1 MSLTRLISS
10 PIYQK
15 LLPTRRVISC
25 PHYIKRCYLPEAM
38 QAVTITLKVATYQK
52 RYQLS
57 PLYQA
62 LLPTR
67 SGASCHHYI
76 KIFYQPEEVPALP
89 HYRNNCYQ
97 PEEVPA
103 LPHYRNSCY
112 QPEAVQAVTIISQF
126 STNQKKYQLS
136 PITGIV
142 AANHKWY
149 QLSSVLSTLLPVR
162 IGFNSPLQIKRWYQS
177 QTMPIVTITSNGLTI
192 QMWYQLFQL
201 HQNLLPTKAVSS
213 STITWNFANN
223 QSGTNCTYYIKGC
236 YQLEEVPDLPITL
249 NIVANQKRYQLL
261 PSYQMLLLSRNGTIP
276 PN

>member
-10 PIYQK
+10 PLYQK

-89 HYRNNCYQ
+89 HYRNNCCQ

-103 LPHYRNSCY
+103 LP
-112 QPEAVQAVTIISQF
+112 
-126 STNQKKYQLS
+126 
-136 PITGIV
+136 ITGIV
-142 AANHKWY
+142 A
-149 QLSSVLSTLLPVR
+149 T
-162 IGFNSPLQIKRWYQS
+162 
-177 QTMPIVTITSNGLTI
+177 
-192 QMWYQLFQL
+192 
-201 HQNLLPTKAVSS
+201 
-213 STITWNFANN
+213 
-223 QSGTNCTYYIKGC
+223 
-236 YQLEEVPDLPITL
+236 
-249 NIVANQKRYQLL
+249 NQKRCKLSPLYHNFL
-261 PSYQMLLLSRNGTIP
+261 PTRRSTSSP
-276 PN
+276 PLQE